1 MTRSGV
7 AARAVAVLLIGCIF
21 VVDPGGLAPSGP
33 ARFAALA
40 VVLGIGAV
48 VVGRSS
54 MSPSRALRVMGRVW
68 LALLAVIAASALTG
82 ADRWHGVFGTP
93 ERNLGLLT
101 WMGFAIAFGVGASLP
116 PRSEHL
122 LAAAATLAVGLLAS
136 LAGLELLGFDPGNT
150 AWTGGRVGAP
160 FAQSTYL
167 AVALV
172 VLLPLAAAPAFDRSL
187 SGLRRVATAAIAT
200 AGVLTLVATAARG
213 PVLGLGVGVMVVLVA
228 RGQRWTGVAA
238 VGAVACTAAVVSMR
252 RGWDS
257 FGGRIDEWTVGLRG
271 VRASPLLGF
280 GPEGYRDQFPRL
292 VDADYVRAY
301 GSSVITDRA
310 HNAFIDIALSSGI
323 LAAALLGALWV
334 LVGHSALRRVRE
346 HEASPTTIGL
356 AAAVVAGLAQQLVLF
371 PLAELDPMIWLFA
384 GALVGNATEHHHRMA
399 LRDHPARSHLPTVV
413 AAVGV
418 VAMAASSWW
427 NATAAV
433 AEHRLAGSAT
443 FNQAAAEQAADRAL
457 ALRPQSVRLV
467 YAVALVHLNGP
478 TLRDLDEAL
487 SILEAGLV
495 DHPGDPA
502 LRTEYVFALVE
513 RARRSGLGS
522 DLAAAVD
529 AAERA
534 AADAPN
540 SPQLLGAH
548 AEALRLAGRSD
559 DAREQVGRAL
569 DLAPEDPELRALAE
583 SIEKS

>member
-1 MTRSGV
+1 M
-7 AARAVAVLLIGCIF
+7 LLIGCIF

-213 PVLGLGVGVMVVLVA
+213 PVLGLGVGVMVVLV
-228 RGQRWTGVAA
+228 RGQRWTGWRPLARSLA
-238 VGAVACTAAVVSMR
+238 PLPSSRCDEAGTRSADGSMSGRWASQGAGEPAPR
-252 RGWDS
+252 
-257 FGGRIDEWTVGLRG
+257 
-271 VRASPLLGF
+271 VRPG
-280 GPEGYRDQFPRL
+280 GYRDQFPRL
-292 VDADYVRAY
+292 VDADHVRAY

-513 RARRSGLGS
+513 RASLRSGFRPG
-522 DLAAAVD
+522 
-529 AAERA
+529 
-534 AADAPN
+534 
-540 SPQLLGAH
+540 
-548 AEALRLAGRSD
+548 GR
-559 DAREQVGRAL
+559 RGR
-569 DLAPEDPELRALAE
+569 RRT
-583 SIEKS
+583 SGR